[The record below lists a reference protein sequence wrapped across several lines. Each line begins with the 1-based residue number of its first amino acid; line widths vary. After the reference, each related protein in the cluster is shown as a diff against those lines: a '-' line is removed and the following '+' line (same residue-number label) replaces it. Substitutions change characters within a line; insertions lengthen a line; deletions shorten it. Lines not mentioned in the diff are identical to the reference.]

1 MTSQF
6 VHLRVHSEFSLYDS
20 TVRVKKLV
28 AAAEQQGMPAVALTD
43 QMNMF
48 ALVKF
53 YKAALGAG
61 IKPILGADLWLD
73 NPEDPHA
80 PFRITALC
88 MNAEGYLNI
97 RELISKGYAE
107 NQIHDRA
114 IVRKEWL
121 WEKAGG
127 LILLS
132 GGRDGDIGQR
142 IIKGKLDSAE
152 ALTAEYLEHFPNR
165 FFFEIQR

>member
-20 TVRVKKLV
+20 TIRVKKLV

-61 IKPILGADLWLD
+61 VKPILGADLWLT
-73 NPEDPHA
+73 NWLVINTDPFSL
-80 PFRITALC
+80 PRL
-88 MNAEGYLNI
+88 
-97 RELISKGYAE
+97 
-107 NQIHDRA
+107 
-114 IVRKEWL
+114 
-121 WEKAGG
+121 
-127 LILLS
+127 
-132 GGRDGDIGQR
+132 
-142 IIKGKLDSAE
+142 
-152 ALTAEYLEHFPNR
+152 
-165 FFFEIQR
+165 